1 VATDVRRSRPG
12 AARQSAISPSG
23 WALPRWPAEA
33 WGAIGITTLFLG
45 LSWWWVTR
53 NQGMPVADAGF
64 HLQVSVE
71 VFRDLQA
78 GHLSQALEPHLQYP
92 PFMYLVNAVG
102 IYIGGVSIP
111 SVLMAENLFFVPLLA
126 LGCYQLGRLA
136 FGRQAGLLAV
146 LFALSSPLLIGLFHL
161 ALLDGP
167 QAAMAAV
174 GVWLIL
180 ATDYFKRLGVCAV
193 AGLAVALGMLTKES
207 LALFVIGP
215 LAVTVIRGGWR
226 NWQGLFVFGVVLCI
240 VAGPWYIN
248 DYSQVQAIGTG
259 AANSGTI
266 GKTPLAPPRFSS
278 DNLQWYAWS
287 LLGNQL
293 FLPLFLLAMVGWVW
307 TLVGFIR
314 KRWVSPLAPE
324 LALGAFV
331 AWFGLTQTFVH
342 DNRYGM
348 SLLLYAAVFG
358 SFWIV
363 RLPRPGRI
371 VGTLALVSIAIA
383 NTLTSTFGVGG
394 IQHLT
399 LPHALQRES
408 IQPNFATI
416 YSNEGYLV
424 PAAPYRG
431 GDMLA
436 TLKALKQ
443 DGVKIVL
450 WLPSEAPND
459 GPYIEGLVSLTTIA
473 NLEAEQFKTAGG
485 LGPGVA
491 VFDHEILGKEPIP
504 PCVKLPDGTAVWI
517 RRGNPFA
524 AGAKDFCPAH
534 KPQFYTH

>member
-1 VATDVRRSRPG
+1 M
-12 AARQSAISPSG
+12 
-23 WALPRWPAEA
+23 PRWPAEA

-45 LSWWWVTR
+45 LSWWWLTR
-53 NQGMPVADAGF
+53 NQSMPIADAGF

-78 GHLSQALEPHLQYP
+78 GHFSQALEPHLQYP

-102 IYIGGVSIP
+102 IYLGGLSVPSI
-111 SVLMAENLFFVPLLA
+111 LMAENLFFVPMLA
-126 LGCYQLGRLA
+126 LGCYQIGRLA

-146 LFALSSPLLIGLFHL
+146 LFALGSPLVAKLFHL
-161 ALLDGP
+161 ALLDAP

-180 ATDYFKRLGVCAV
+180 ATGYFKRLGVCAV
-193 AGLAVALGMLTKES
+193 AGLAVGLGMLTKES

-215 LAVTVIRGGWR
+215 LAVTIVRGGWR
-226 NWQGLFVFGVVLCI
+226 NWRGLLVFGVVLFVI
-240 VAGPWYIN
+240 AGPWYIS
-248 DYSQVQAIGTG
+248 DYTQVQAIGTG
-259 AANSGTI
+259 AANSGMI

-287 LLGNQL
+287 LLTPQL
-293 FLPLFLLAMVGWVW
+293 FLPLFLLSTVGVVW

-314 KRWVSPLAPE
+314 RRWVSPFAPE
-324 LALGAFV
+324 LAIGAFV

-348 SLLLYAAVFG
+348 SLLVYAAVFG

-371 VGTLALVSIAIA
+371 AGMVALVLIAIA
-383 NTLTSTFGVGG
+383 NTLASTFGVGG
-394 IQHLT
+394 IWSVK
-399 LPHALQRES
+399 LPHALQREA
-408 IQPNFATI
+408 IQPNIITI

-436 TLKALKQ
+436 TLKALQ
-443 DGVKIVL
+443 RDGVKIIL
-450 WLPSEAPND
+450 WLPSATPTN
-459 GPYIEGLVSLTTIA
+459 GPYLEGLVPLAILV
-473 NLEAEQFKTAGG
+473 NLAYEEFRTGSG

-491 VFDHEILGKEPIP
+491 VLDHEALGKEPVP

-524 AGAKDFCPAH
+524 PGAKDFCPWH
-534 KPQFYTH
+534 KPQYYTY

>member
-1 VATDVRRSRPG
+1 VAVDVSRSRPG
-12 AARQSAISPSG
+12 ASRKSTISPSG

-33 WGAIGITTLFLG
+33 WGAIGITTLFVG

-53 NQGMPVADAGF
+53 NQSMPLADAGF

-78 GHLSQALEPHLQYP
+78 GHFAQAVEPHLQYP

-102 IYIGGVSIP
+102 IYIGGLSIP
-111 SVLMAENLFFVPLLA
+111 SVIIAENLFFVPLLA

-180 ATDYFKRLGVCAV
+180 ATDHFKRLGVCAA

-215 LAVTVIRGGWR
+215 LAVTIIRGGWR
-226 NWQGLFVFGVVLCI
+226 NWQGLLVFGAVLFI

-266 GKTPLAPPRFSS
+266 GKTPLAPHRFSS

-293 FLPLFLLAMVGWVW
+293 FLPLFLLATVGWVW

-314 KRWVSPLAPE
+314 RRWVSPLAPE
-324 LALGAFV
+324 LAVGALV

-348 SLLLYAAVFG
+348 SLLVYAAVFG

-371 VGTLALVSIAIA
+371 AGTLALVLITIA
-383 NTLTSTFGVGG
+383 NTLASTFGVGG
-394 IQHLT
+394 IWHVT

-408 IQPNFATI
+408 IQPNSATL

-443 DGVKIVL
+443 DGVKIIL

-459 GPYIEGLVSLTTIA
+459 NAYIEGLVPLTMFA
-473 NLEAEQFKTAGG
+473 NLEAEQFKTGNG

-491 VFDHEILGKEPIP
+491 VFDHESLGKETVP

-524 AGAKDFCPAH
+524 PGARDFCPSH
-534 KPQFYTH
+534 KPRFYTH